1 MKPVTDYE
9 KIKDLLFNCDK
20 NLFITGP
27 GGTGKTYLIN
37 SYLATATDA
46 SDFCNSSTS
55 MWSRL
60 KEDRSIPYQTIDQSR
75 CCDH

>member
-9 KIKDLLFNCDK
+9 KIKDLLFNSDK

-37 SYLATATDA
+37 SYLATATNA
-46 SDFCNSSTS
+46 IVCGTTGMAAANIGGIRCIGSLQFQ
-55 MWSRL
+55 
-60 KEDRSIPYQTIDQSR
+60 YQHVEPT
-75 CCDH
+75 